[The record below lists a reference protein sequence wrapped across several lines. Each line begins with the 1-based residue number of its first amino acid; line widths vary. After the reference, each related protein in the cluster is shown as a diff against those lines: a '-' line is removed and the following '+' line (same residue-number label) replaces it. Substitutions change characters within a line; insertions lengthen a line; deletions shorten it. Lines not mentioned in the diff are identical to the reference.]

1 MYDAAYEGLRGIQR
15 IRSITSRLYLDC
27 FPLGSRL
34 LELNCGTGNDALFLA
49 RQGMNILATDLSAK
63 MLEEVARKIDGNDLR
78 NAIQTRQLPFDQLGD
93 LRGTLFD
100 GAYSNLGGL
109 NCTDRICDVAA
120 HLGTLI
126 RPGGHFIAAVMPPF
140 CLWESGAFLLR
151 LRWRDAVRRFSRRGT
166 IASLHGGSVH
176 TYYFSPRFF
185 RAAFA
190 PYFEHVKTVGLS
202 IFTPPP
208 NFERAYARLGS
219 TVRLLERLDDL
230 LCQLPPFHAI
240 GDHYAIVLKRKA
252 L

>member
-1 MYDAAYEGLRGIQR
+1 
-15 IRSITSRLYLDC
+15 
-27 FPLGSRL
+27 
-34 LELNCGTGNDALFLA
+34 
-49 RQGMNILATDLSAK
+49 MNILATDLSAK
-63 MLEEVARKIDGNDLR
+63 MLEEVARKIDAHNLGS
-78 NAIQTRQLPFDQLGD
+78 AIQTRHLPFDQLGD
-93 LRGTLFD
+93 LHGTLFD

-109 NCTDRICDVAA
+109 NCTDRIQDVAT
-120 HLGTLI
+120 HLGALI
-126 RPGGHFIAAVMPPF
+126 RPGGYFIAAVMPPF

-176 TYYFSPRFF
+176 TYYFSPRSF

-190 PYFEHVKTVGLS
+190 PHFEHVETVGLS

-208 NFERAYARLGS
+208 NFERVYARLGS

-240 GDHYAIVLKRKA
+240 GDHYAMVLKRNG